1 MKAKLFTTLALLLS
15 LASPALAAG
24 TRTDHSGLVVWTFLG
39 FCGLI
44 VVAQLVPA
52 LLVMLGAVK
61 GITQGSAQ
69 VAEQRAKH

>member
-1 MKAKLFTTLALLLS
+1 MKSRMFATLALLLS

-24 TRTDHSGLVVWTFLG
+24 ERVDHSGLVVWTFLG

-52 LLVMLGAVK
+52 ILIMLGVVK
-61 GITQGSAQ
+61 GVTQGSGQ
-69 VAEQRAKH
+69 VAEQRARH